1 MNMKHLLSLIILFF
15 ISGSALLSQNIDVI
29 TQEQSKG
36 VINILTYSPDG
47 SLIAS
52 GSENDPII
60 KIWDLKSG
68 KIIGKLDEHIDA
80 STALSFSPDGTKF
93 LSASKDN
100 KIMYWDIVNW
110 TLIDSVTINNPIN
123 DIIFENENTFYTGQ
137 QGGNVKKWST
147 STFTSPQQLYNCES
161 DITKLDLHKSTLVI
175 GTKKGTIITF
185 DLSKNQEIIKKKIHL
200 GKIVGLK
207 FYNDGK
213 NLVSTGG
220 DGLIHFWNIE
230 NLMESKHIKASPVAI
245 SAFDANTQKNLIIVA
260 NKNKTIK
267 VFNLEGNLLHTFTSK
282 TDDSKQPI
290 KALALSPDGTTIAS
304 ANYRHIPSIRKSKK
318 ESIIQIWDLKRG
330 SIYKTFKGEV
340 NPIYSFDFHPLENR
354 LITLGDNRKVTFWD
368 FESAE
373 KYGDITLNEPKREI
387 PPIRKKLNIKKGG
400 KFLNIATSIANGNI
414 PKPTVGK
421 VTKPGNVAGNVGSAI
436 LKRAFK
442 EKSMIKYSSKGNYL
456 ITKIKKDEIRLYS
469 LKDRKPE
476 YLKPLFSYQPNIN
489 NIMCS
494 PDELNL
500 MVLGSGDSAIS
511 IIDLESGDFQRKLYT
526 PAPIGK
532 MSYIY
537 EATSMAFSPD
547 GAYFAVCFNTSK
559 TFVYRTSNWQMVFEN
574 SLPNNLGY
582 VKGAF
587 VNFSDNGEYIIVN
600 TMLGVVKYNIQSYAE
615 FKGGLL
621 KTKGTSIPL
630 DKPSD
635 FAVTVHENY
644 LYFENTITGDIQ
656 KSIKVKPE
664 NISNISVK
672 NDGKM
677 GITLISGQFMLIN
690 PQTGEADI
698 LLVSN
703 GDNYI
708 FKTHENYYKVSKE
721 GFDLVTFRIGN
732 QAYPFEQFD
741 AVFNRPDKVLEKL
754 QSKDESLIKL
764 YEMAYQKR
772 IKKLGLK
779 PTTKVSLNSIPKCE
793 IENIVDI
800 PALTES
806 DFVSVKFKV
815 TDANLVQSYNVWVN
829 NVPVYSKKGKQ
840 INVKSKQITENL
852 DLIYGTNKIQ
862 IASRNTDGYESLM
875 QTFYVEKE
883 GDKPKKNLYLITIGT
898 SEYKNKKFDL
908 NYPVKDAKDLVKI
921 MATNSTQNYDEV
933 KTKSLFNNDV
943 TVENVKNLETFL
955 SQTTANDVVI
965 LFVAGHGVL
974 DANFDYYF
982 ATYDMD
988 FNSPKGR
995 GLAYDDLEAVLDGI
1009 KAKRKILIMDTCHSG
1024 EIDEEEA
1031 FFSEED
1037 EEQEEDISF
1046 RAVGDAVKI
1055 DETKASPSKMMNLL
1069 FNDLRRGTGATVISS
1084 AGGAEYAMESDEWK
1098 NGLFTYCLLMGLKN
1112 GKADLNGDGEI
1123 YLIELQTYVTEKVKG
1138 LSHGKQIPN
1147 SRIQNL
1153 ELDFRFW

>member
-1 MNMKHLLSLIILFF
+1 MSIIATNA
-15 ISGSALLSQNIDVI
+15 ISGN
-29 TQEQSKG
+29 
-36 VINILTYSPDG
+36 
-47 SLIAS
+47 
-52 GSENDPII
+52 
-60 KIWDLKSG
+60 
-68 KIIGKLDEHIDA
+68 
-80 STALSFSPDGTKF
+80 
-93 LSASKDN
+93 
-100 KIMYWDIVNW
+100 
-110 TLIDSVTINNPIN
+110 
-123 DIIFENENTFYTGQ
+123 
-137 QGGNVKKWST
+137 
-147 STFTSPQQLYNCES
+147 
-161 DITKLDLHKSTLVI
+161 ITKP
-175 GTKKGTIITF
+175 TI
-185 DLSKNQEIIKKKIHL
+185 
-200 GKIVGLK
+200 
-207 FYNDGK
+207 
-213 NLVSTGG
+213 
-220 DGLIHFWNIE
+220 
-230 NLMESKHIKASPVAI
+230 
-245 SAFDANTQKNLIIVA
+245 
-260 NKNKTIK
+260 
-267 VFNLEGNLLHTFTSK
+267 
-282 TDDSKQPI
+282 
-290 KALALSPDGTTIAS
+290 
-304 ANYRHIPSIRKSKK
+304 
-318 ESIIQIWDLKRG
+318 
-330 SIYKTFKGEV
+330 
-340 NPIYSFDFHPLENR
+340 
-354 LITLGDNRKVTFWD
+354 
-368 FESAE
+368 
-373 KYGDITLNEPKREI
+373 GDIK
-387 PPIRKKLNIKKGG
+387 
-400 KFLNIATSIANGNI
+400 
-414 PKPTVGK
+414 
-421 VTKPGNVAGNVGSAI
+421 KPGNTGANVGSAI
-436 LKRAFK
+436 IKRAFK
-442 EKSMIKYSSKGNYL
+442 EKSMIKYSSKGSYL
-456 ITKIKKDEIRLYS
+456 ITKLKKDEIRLYS

-494 PDELNL
+494 PDESNL

-511 IIDLESGDFQRKLYT
+511 VIDLETGKFTRKLYT
-526 PAPIGK
+526 PGPTGQLKYA
-532 MSYIY
+532 Y

-559 TFVYRTSNWQMVFEN
+559 TFVYKTSNWQMVFEN
-574 SLPNNLGY
+574 ALPNNLGY

-587 VNFSDNGEYIIVN
+587 VNFSNNGEYIIVN

-630 DKPSD
+630 DKASD
-635 FAVTVHENY
+635 YAVTVHEGY
-644 LYFENTITGDIQ
+644 LYFENTITGNVQ

-664 NISNISVK
+664 NISHVSVK

-677 GITLISGQFMLIN
+677 GVTLISGQFILLD
-690 PQTGEADI
+690 PKTGQPDI

-708 FKTHENYYKVSKE
+708 FKTYENYYKVSKE

-754 QSKDESLIKL
+754 KSKDQDLISL
-764 YEMAYQKR
+764 YEKAYQKR

-779 PTTKVSLNSIPKCE
+779 PTTKVSLSSIPKCN

-800 PALTES
+800 PALTENES
-806 DFVSVKFKV
+806 VSVKFNV
-815 TDANLVQSYNVWVN
+815 SDAKLVQSYNVWVN
-829 NVPVYSKKGKQ
+829 NVPVYGKKGKL
-840 INVKSKQITENL
+840 INQKSFNGTEKL
-852 DLIYGTNKIQ
+852 DLVYGTNKIQ
-862 IASRNTDGYESLM
+862 FASRNADGYESLM

-883 GDKPKKNLYLITIGT
+883 GAEPKKNLYLITIGT
-898 SEYKNKKFDL
+898 SEYKNNKYNL
-908 NYPVKDAKDLVKI
+908 NYPVKDAQDLVKI
-921 MATNSTQNYDEV
+921 MATNSTKNYDEV
-933 KTKSLFNNDV
+933 KTKSLFDDQV
-943 TVENVKNLETFL
+943 TVENVKGLETFL
-955 SQTTANDVVI
+955 SQTTANDIVI

-1084 AGGAEYAMESDEWK
+1084 AGGAEYAMESAEWK
-1098 NGLFTYCLLMGLKN
+1098 NGLFTYCMLMGLKN
-1112 GKADLNGDGEI
+1112 GKADLNGDGQI

-1153 ELDFRFW
+1153 ELDFRVW